1 MDPDNRQMLRV
12 DIEDAI
18 IADETFQALMGAEV
32 APRRRTFI
40 QAHARSATLDV

>member
-1 MDPDNRQMLRV
+1 MDPDSRQMLRV
-12 DIEDAI
+12 DIEDAV

-32 APRRRTFI
+32 APRRNFI